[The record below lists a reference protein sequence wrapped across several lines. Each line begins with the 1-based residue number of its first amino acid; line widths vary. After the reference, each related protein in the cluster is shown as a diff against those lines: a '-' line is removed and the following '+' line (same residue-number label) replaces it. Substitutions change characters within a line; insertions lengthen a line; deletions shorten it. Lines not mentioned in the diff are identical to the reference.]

1 MATMTP
7 PPTSRSLAQDIA
19 PVATLAWPRLARLLA
34 AAAVIGV
41 IIGSV
46 G

>member
-1 MATMTP
+1 MSSMPP
-7 PPTSRSLAQDIA
+7 PPTSSSLAQPA
-19 PVATLAWPRLARLLA
+19 PMATPEWPRLARLLA
-34 AAAVIGV
+34 AAAVIGA

>member
-1 MATMTP
+1 MTP
-7 PPTSRSLAQDIA
+7 PTTSPSLDYDIA
-19 PVATLAWPRLARLLA
+19 PAATLEWPRLARLLA
-34 AAAVIGV
+34 AAAVIGA

>member
-1 MATMTP
+1 MP
-7 PPTSRSLAQDIA
+7 PPQTSRSLVPPVA
-19 PVATLAWPRLARLLA
+19 PVATLEWPRLARLLA
-34 AAAVIGV
+34 AAAVIGA

>member
-1 MATMTP
+1 MTTMTP
-7 PPTSRSLAQDIA
+7 LTSRSLAPQ
-19 PVATLAWPRLARLLA
+19 VGRLATREWPRLARLLA
-34 AAAVIGV
+34 AAAVIGA

>member
-1 MATMTP
+1 MP
-7 PPTSRSLAQDIA
+7 PPTSSSIAQPA
-19 PVATLAWPRLARLLA
+19 PVAFTWPRLARLLA
-34 AAAVIGV
+34 AAAVIGA

>member
-1 MATMTP
+1 MP
-7 PPTSRSLAQDIA
+7 PPTSSSLAQPA
-19 PVATLAWPRLARLLA
+19 LAATLAWPRLARLLA
-34 AAAVIGV
+34 AAAVIGA

>member
-1 MATMTP
+1 MP
-7 PPTSRSLAQDIA
+7 PPLTPRSNVP
-19 PVATLAWPRLARLLA
+19 PVAPAATLEWPRLARRLA
-34 AAAVIGV
+34 AAAVIGA

>member
-1 MATMTP
+1 MTP
-7 PPTSRSLAQDIA
+7 PLTSRSLPQEVA

-34 AAAVIGV
+34 AAAVIGA